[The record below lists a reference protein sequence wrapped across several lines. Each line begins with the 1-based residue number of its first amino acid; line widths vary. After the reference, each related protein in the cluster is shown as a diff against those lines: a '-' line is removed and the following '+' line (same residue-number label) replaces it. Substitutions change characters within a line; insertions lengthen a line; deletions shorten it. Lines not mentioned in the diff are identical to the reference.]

1 MYLQLTS
8 VVSSD
13 PDSMCSRS
21 TQVKTSPKCFFH
33 YNINGELKNVTP
45 SVFAFA
51 VLEATSPCPVHPA
64 LPSFSTHPLLLLL
77 HPSPPP
83 PSPPWYYSTGELGK
97 RECTVCSR
105 CWRAKRRGE
114 ESEEKETAFFQ
125 RLVDATSEWGSAPA
139 ADQQLHQREPLSSS
153 PALQGGGGT
162 RSL

>member
-1 MYLQLTS
+1 MYFQLTS

-33 YNINGELKNVTP
+33 YNINGELKNVAP
-45 SVFAFA
+45 SRGGH
-51 VLEATSPCPVHPA
+51 LPMSCTSSP
-64 LPSFSTHPLLLLL
+64 PLIL

-97 RECTVCSR
+97 QECTVCSG

-114 ESEEKETAFFQ
+114 ESKEKETAFFQ

>member
-21 TQVKTSPKCFFH
+21 TQVKTSPKSFFH
-33 YNINGELKNVTP
+33 YNINGELKNVAP

-77 HPSPPP
+77 PPDIIP
-83 PSPPWYYSTGELGK
+83 PVSLAS
-97 RECTVCSR
+97 
-105 CWRAKRRGE
+105 
-114 ESEEKETAFFQ
+114 ESAQ
-125 RLVDATSEWGSAPA
+125 CA
-139 ADQQLHQREPLSSS
+139 ADAGERREEERKARRRRPRSFRDWWMQPASEAPHRQPINSYIRENRWASVQRCREEEEHVHCRSS
-153 PALQGGGGT
+153 
-162 RSL
+162 